1 MYQDWNEVN
10 LLGALLSME
19 IDCTIRLANNNSKS
33 FKCKHGVLFTQQ
45 KVQYAATT
53 KDWSKII
60 KEHDEGRKHNG

>member
-1 MYQDWNEVN
+1 VYQDWNEVN

-45 KVQYAATT
+45 DVQYAASS
-53 KDWSKII
+53 KDWSKIT
-60 KEHDEGRKHNG
+60 KMHNEGSKRHA